1 MALGDMDEANTV
13 VLEKAVR
20 NMLSNSRGKKPEEI
34 LNNPDA
40 LADYI
45 SDAYL
50 VVRALAPNDN
60 VSLQVIFSVLSIKN
74 SKRDI
79 ATYIKTQIGPRMIE
93 A

>member
-20 NMLSNSRGKKPEEI
+20 NMLSNSRAKKPEEI